1 MFCELALRVSQKVLI
16 KNTQFIYVG
25 VCNELQSKKLI
36 NKKKIH
42 FFSLH
47 FFYNFVKKMLPMLI
61 VVGLNNLSV

>member
-25 VCNELQSKKLI
+25 VCNELQSKKVI
-36 NKKKIH
+36 NKKIH
-42 FFSLH
+42 IFSLH
-47 FFYNFVKKMLPMLI
+47 FIYNFVKKMLPMLI